1 MLNATANFRLTELSE
16 VATALDEAQSHLSW
30 WRARLIPEA
39 RPIGETLYH
48 LVDSLT
54 SLCEWGRA
62 LTEGNEDA
70 SAKLD
75 AAKAKATLVEDCLSD
90 ARHKLFRRRATRT
103 IEAVLEVEQ
112 LSDLEEVFARIAEV
126 PVPSYCVAQSQAG
139 QPRQMLEENDE
150 VESVS
155 EPQRPFIIK
164 VMLDVNGSPWS
175 VPQVFQVGQIY
186 DLNARLTV
194 PGWPENAERLEID
207 YTSTITQDQYNITP
221 LTIDRPSDDSF
232 EEFEKR
238 GSIEFPK
245 AQSLLSEPIDVR
257 LFANFHFPDEDT
269 SPVPATVIGYREL
282 KARVRSRDQE
292 PLLTGY
298 PSLDRR
304 VADIIHEIESIENL
318 SSSHREDFIEA
329 LRHVANYQGLAA
341 QGGTYREG
349 NTIQEDDFQR
359 DLLRH
364 LRGLLGREVQEA
376 PKQGGGITDIQYRSV
391 TIELKVEKDISER
404 SKLVEKYSG
413 QPTQYSS
420 SVGSTLGITC
430 ILDLAEKEKPPASL
444 ENEIQLVEP
453 ELHGYSEEQP
463 PNPTKIAV
471 VFINGNLPPPSEHSR

>member
-16 VATALDEAQSHLSW
+16 VATALDEVQSHLAW

-39 RPIGETLYH
+39 RPIGEALHH
-48 LVDSLT
+48 LVDSFT
-54 SLCEWGRA
+54 SLCEWGQS
-62 LTEGNEDA
+62 LTEGNDVA
-70 SAKLD
+70 SAKLE
-75 AAKAKATLVEDCLSD
+75 AAKAKAALAEDCLSD
-90 ARHKLFRRRATRT
+90 VRHKLFRKRT
-103 IEAVLEVEQ
+103 AETVEAVSEVEQ
-112 LSDLEEVFARIAEV
+112 LSDLDEVFARIAEV
-126 PVPSYCVAQSQAG
+126 PVPSHRVAQSQAG
-139 QPRQMLEENDE
+139 PPRQMVEENDE
-150 VESVS
+150 AESVS
-155 EPQRPFIIK
+155 ESQRPFIVK
-164 VMLDVNGSPWS
+164 VMLDVDGSPWS
-175 VPQVFQVGQIY
+175 VPQVFQAGQIY
-186 DLNARLTV
+186 DLNARVTV
-194 PGWPENAERLEID
+194 PVWPENAERLEIE
-207 YTSTITQDQYNITP
+207 YTSTIAQDQYNIRP
-221 LTIDRPSDDSF
+221 LTIERPSSDTA
-232 EEFEKR
+232 EEFEER

-245 AQSLLSEPIDVR
+245 AQSLLSEPIGIR

-269 SPVPATVIGYREL
+269 SPVPATIIGYRDLE
-282 KARVRSRDQE
+282 ARVQSRDKE
-292 PLLTGY
+292 SLLTGY
-298 PSLDRR
+298 PHDQRI
-304 VADIIHEIESIENL
+304 VNIIREIDESIENP
-318 SSSHREDFIEA
+318 SSSHRKDFIEA
-329 LRHVANYQGLAA
+329 LRHIANYQGLAA
-341 QGGTYREG
+341 QGGIYRAG

-430 ILDLAEKEKPPASL
+430 ILDLTEKEKPPASL